1 MNNFDDKI
9 EHYKL
14 LRGRWDAEDNL
25 LMSRTGVF
33 LTANSIFCA
42 ASQLQQDLA
51 FKIGVTVLSL
61 IISFLWLATSWHSF
75 NVIAY
80 LYRTT
85 KDYTPEGIQHIFRI
99 KPVVMRPNTVFG
111 KLLPIVI
118 ILAWIVYF
126 FWCLRNLI
134 FWGLPVSFLLL
145 LVLGIIILFAEKHTR
160 KLRSAELS
168 DRDEP
173 APPTAHP

>member
-1 MNNFDDKI
+1 MNNLDDNI

-14 LRGRWDAEDNL
+14 LRDRWDSEDNL

-42 ASQLQQDLA
+42 ASQLQEDTAFNIGITALA
-51 FKIGVTVLSL
+51 L

-75 NVIAY
+75 NVMAY

-85 KDYTPEGIQHIFRI
+85 KDCTPKDIKYIYHI
-99 KPVVMRPNTVFG
+99 KPVAVRPNTVFG
-111 KLLPIVI
+111 KLLPTVV
-118 ILAWIVYF
+118 ILAWIVYL

-134 FWGLPVSFLLL
+134 YLGLLVSFLLL
-145 LVLGIIILFAEKHTR
+145 LALGIIIMNAEERTR
-160 KLRSAELS
+160 KSRSAEQEARGS
-168 DRDEP
+168 
-173 APPTAHP
+173 